1 MGGGI
6 RGHQTTHFGED
17 VNTTAETANKALVLV
32 AFDTLFHKRD
42 YAAARQYWSPNYV
55 QHSAHI
61 APGRDGLFNF
71 VKTAPSVLKYEPG
84 VIGAEGDYVF
94 VHGRLSGT
102 GRARNWIAADILRIE
117 GGVIAEH
124 WIVVQDEVAEADSK
138 CGSPCSARDFSTGRP
153 RDRGVM

>member
-1 MGGGI
+1 MDTATE
-6 RGHQTTHFGED
+6 TT
-17 VNTTAETANKALVLV
+17 TKALVLV

-42 YAAARQYWSPNYV
+42 YAAAMQYWSPKYV

-71 VKTAPSVLKYEPG
+71 VKTAPSLLKYEPG
-84 VIGAEGDYVF
+84 LIGAEGDYVF

-117 GGVIAEH
+117 DGVIAEH

-138 CGSPCSARDFSTGRP
+138 CGLPMFGERFLD
-153 RDRGVM
+153 